1 MRFRSSLLLTLS
13 IGLLLTVFA
22 VSAQAQSLSLLRV
35 EGIPGTS
42 QLAGYTDWIET
53 LDYAASAGSLGAG
66 VEFRP
71 LELTKQADASDPTF
85 FENLANQ
92 TTLVNAC
99 ALSYAFE
106 GDGGVR
112 RIAGIGLEGVTVT
125 NLTPSNSGDD
135 VQQRISLDYER
146 IAIISYKTDIEGN
159 PDGEEMFCWDVAN
172 GTNCGQNLL
181 GCPKN

>member
-1 MRFRSSLLLTLS
+1 
-13 IGLLLTVFA
+13 LLLTVIA
-22 VSAQAQSLSLLRV
+22 VSAQAQSLSVLRV

-42 QLAGYTDWIET
+42 QLPGYADWIDT
-53 LDYAASAGSLGAG
+53 LDYAASAGNLGAG

-71 LELTKQADASDPTF
+71 LELTKQADASDPKF

-92 TTLVNAC
+92 TTLLNAC
-99 ALSYAFE
+99 ALSYGLG
-106 GDGGVR
+106 GDGVVL

-135 VQQRISLDYER
+135 VQQRISLDYEK
-146 IAIISYKTDIEGN
+146 IAIISYKLDSEGN
-159 PDGEEMFCWDVAN
+159 PDGEEVFCWDVAT
-172 GTNCGQNLL
+172 GKDCGSNPL